1 MTAFTVYKHTGPTG
15 KVYIGIT
22 RQKPENR
29 WGADGSGYSHSPHF
43 TAAIKRHG
51 WAAFTHEIIAEG
63 LTKEEAEKMEV
74 ELIAQ
79 YDSTN
84 REKGY
89 NAELGGST
97 GPKHSART
105 KQKIGE
111 ANKTRVWTA
120 EARQKL
126 RAYKKAHPTPPEVS
140 RKIGDANRGRKHR
153 PESIEKI
160 RAAHP
165 KRAVKNIDTGNIYN
179 SVTEASKATGTNM
192 SKIVDVCRG
201 RRKTA
206 GGFQWAYEEVIA

>member
-1 MTAFTVYKHTGPTG
+1 MSYTVYKHTSPTG

-22 RQKPENR
+22 SQPLRKR

-43 TAAIKRHG
+43 MAAIKRHG
-51 WAAFTHEIIAEG
+51 WGSFQHEVIAEG
-63 LTKEEAEKMEV
+63 LTQEEAEHLEV
-74 ELIAQ
+74 ELIAL

-89 NAELGGST
+89 NTDLGGAV
-97 GPKHSART
+97 GPKHSERT
-105 KQKIGE
+105 RQKIGE

-126 RAYKKAHPTPPEVS
+126 RTYKKTHPTPPEVS

-160 RAAHP
+160 RASHP
-165 KRAVKNIDTGNIYN
+165 KRTVKNLDTGRLYN
-179 SVTEASKATGTNM
+179 SVTEASKATGANLG
-192 SKIVDVCRG
+192 KIVDVCRG
-201 RRKTA
+201 RRQTA
-206 GGFQWAYEEVIA
+206 GGFRWAYGEVIA